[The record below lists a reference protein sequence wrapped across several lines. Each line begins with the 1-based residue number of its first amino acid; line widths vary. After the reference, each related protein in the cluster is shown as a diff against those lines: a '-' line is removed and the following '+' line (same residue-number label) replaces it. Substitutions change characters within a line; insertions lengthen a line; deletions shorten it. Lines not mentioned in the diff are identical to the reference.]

1 VHYRAYVSSR
11 THTKTDLAF
20 TIILDVL
27 KASVRFFIFARAAEL
42 SHSQLGG
49 LFRVSFRV
57 ILILFYLRIL
67 CGLIN
72 RAYSTEPIHLLF
84 DFVLEHLKLI
94 CIDELG
100 ERIDLLLVK
109 KRYEVVTKTPH
120 FAVSVQ
126 YKLIFETRKA
136 CTF

>member
-1 VHYRAYVSSR
+1 MHYRAYVSSR
-11 THTKTDLAF
+11 THAQTDLAF

-42 SHSQLGG
+42 SHSQLDSF
-49 LFRVSFRV
+49 FRLSFRV
-57 ILILFYLRIL
+57 ILIWFYLRL
-67 CGLIN
+67 LYGLIY
-72 RAYSTEPIHLLF
+72 RTYSTEAVHLLF

-126 YKLIFETRKA
+126 YQLVFETRKA